1 MDGMEERTKFKRYL
15 AIAIVILALG
25 AVFVVVSGSAG
36 ADNWA
41 SWMSVTILVTM
52 AVVAAFVALRWSR
65 EMRAGFPK
73 YDERSI
79 AIRMRAGYL
88 AFFVSLYFIFGVS
101 FVISIVED
109 DEALSVPTSE
119 LMMILVAV
127 MGIIFLAINAYLNRK
142 GVPE

>member
-1 MDGMEERTKFKRYL
+1 MEERTKFKRYL